1 MMIII
6 SSEVKGEPV
15 MRYDAEHKRKTRE
28 KVLDAAAEAIRLEGP
43 HKVGVAGIMAKAG
56 LTHGGFYAHFQ
67 SKDDLVACAIGHM
80 FDTSAQRRLD
90 SYNGRPPGE
99 ALGAYIDFYL
109 SEGHRDARTT
119 GCVMP
124 ALAADLPRLTPA
136 AQQSFA
142 AGVQRLTGRIAA
154 LIAGTG
160 QANADDL
167 ASSMIAEMVGALSL
181 ARAEPDR
188 ARSNLMLERSRR
200 VLKQRLNLE

>member
-1 MMIII
+1 
-6 SSEVKGEPV
+6 
-15 MRYDAEHKRKTRE
+15 MRYDAEHKQKTRE

-56 LTHGGFYAHFQ
+56 LTHGGFYAHFE

-80 FDTSAQRRLD
+80 FDRSAQRRLD
-90 SYNGRPPGE
+90 SFKDRPPAE
-99 ALGAYIDFYL
+99 ALLAYVEFYL

-124 ALAADLPRLTPA
+124 ALAADLPRLPAA

-142 AGVQRLTGRIAA
+142 AGVQRLTGRVADLLAA
-154 LIAGTG
+154 MGHDEA
-160 QANADDL
+160 QDL

-188 ARSNLMLERSRR
+188 ARSDLMLERSRR